1 MASLAVRSAASL
13 PMEAM
18 FLCPVWDFM
27 CLRIVAGGQPGGECA
42 ALCLMADAMAR
53 MYGRAAH
60 LREEHVS
67 GWWMCLCTAWM
78 VLLESVC
85 IVMGTVMGREVS
97 VRCIAEASAMK
108 LSMPGRRHLRC
119 LGWCSFSRKSSV
131 M

>member
-1 MASLAVRSAASL
+1 MGVRVGGGNLGCMGWGCRERWLLWLRSAASL

-85 IVMGTVMGREVS
+85 IVMERGERAVY
-97 VRCIAEASAMK
+97 C
-108 LSMPGRRHLRC
+108 
-119 LGWCSFSRKSSV
+119 
-131 M
+131 